1 MKWLL
6 ALVCTLAGVNAPLA
20 QPADSTRFDPTDHY
34 EVYTGSG
41 EPSDL
46 NAVVSAMA
54 GAHVV
59 FLGEEHND
67 PTGHALELM
76 LLEAAHRKYGSSRE
90 VILGMEMFERDVQP
104 VLDEYLSG
112 HIREQDFLKASRP
125 WSNYEADYRPLIE
138 YAKENGLDV
147 AATNAPSRYVSLARR
162 RGLAALDSLMSSWFS
177 LPHDLRVTGVS
188 HLIDPPSP
196 AYEAKFRAEMDEMGD
211 HGTTPGMPSV
221 ENMLVAQNLRDATMA
236 FWIGSNIM
244 GRPSALVVHV
254 NGSFHSEGG
263 LGIPEHL
270 ARYAPEARVLVVT
283 MKTIEDIHTAPE
295 SANDDFVILTDEGVI
310 SDE

>member
-6 ALVCTLAGVNAPLA
+6 ALVCTLACVDAPLA

-46 NAVVSAMA
+46 NAIVSAMA

-59 FLGEEHND
+59 FLGEQHDD

-76 LLEAAHRKYGSSRE
+76 LLEAAHRQYGSSRE

-125 WSNYEADYRPLIE
+125 WGNYESDYRPLIE

-147 AATNAPSRYVSLARR
+147 AATNAPSRYASLARR
-162 RGLAALDSLMSSWFS
+162 RGLVVLDSLESSWNW
-177 LPHDLRVTGVS
+177 LPHAMPMTGISDQVA
-188 HLIDPPSP
+188 PPSP
-196 AYEAKFRAEMDEMGD
+196 EYEARFRAEMEEMGT
-211 HGTTPGMPSV
+211 HEPMPGMPSADA
-221 ENMLVAQNLRDATMA
+221 MLVAQNLRDATMA
-236 FWIGSNIM
+236 FAIGFPLSEK
-244 GRPSALVVHV
+244 LVLHI
-254 NGSFHSEGG
+254 NGSFHSADG

-270 ARYAPEARVLVVT
+270 RHSNPGIRMLIVT
-283 MKTIEDIHTAPE
+283 MNIVEDIRTAPE
-295 SANDDFVILTDEGVI
+295 PSNDDFIILTDKGLI
-310 SDE
+310 SE